1 MFVQFDEGGWNVF
14 LFVRGGRKLSWL
26 TSIYI
31 QSQSDKNGMTGGPA
45 VSRHLQ
51 FLQLIESKK
60 IYILKAPLCRI

>member
-1 MFVQFDEGGWNVF
+1 MQFDEGGRNVF

-31 QSQSDKNGMTGGPA
+31 ESQSDRNGTTGGHA

-51 FLQLIESKK
+51 LIESKN
-60 IYILKAPLCRI
+60 IYILKAPLCRT